1 MNAPAPDEAET
12 LHALRRHRPDLVD
25 GYGAALPAARAAVL
39 RRLWGALWR
48 EGIVARDRLTGP
60 EPALFGPAG
69 TGGPN
74 SAVTVVTVVADGTRY
89 DHPTRLLEGLR
100 LGGHSARLARELDNS
115 VANLALALANSATT
129 ANSANSATG
138 LVDIEQAVVDGHPLH
153 PCCRTR
159 IGMTTRDVLAYAP
172 EHRPRVDLAVVD
184 VDPARWRTAG
194 TPVPPRLPVHPW
206 QLPRALATGLVRD
219 TGTRLPAHPLMSLRT
234 LALGGDPAVHLK
246 TAVEVQMT
254 SAVRTLSAPAVHN
267 GPLASALVARLTER
281 TTGLNVLRE
290 TTTATVLD
298 DAGDPQR
305 ALGAVW
311 RQAPPADALVVPLA
325 ALPGRPDLLTP
336 AFFTG
341 LVDLMLPPLLTL
353 LHLGVALEAHG
364 QNTLVEIS
372 GGRPVRLHYRD
383 LGGLHVHAGR
393 LAAAGYEMPPLVG
406 ALPTDDEDV
415 LRTKLFAA
423 AFATVLTSLA
433 AALGD
438 EQRLW
443 DHVAAVAREAA
454 GNRDDERALFAAAW
468 PLKATTAM
476 RLADD
481 PLEDRWCAIPNPI
494 S

>member
-1 MNAPAPDEAET
+1 MTAPAPDEAET

-25 GYGAALPAARAAVL
+25 GFGAALPAARAAVL
-39 RRLWGALWR
+39 HRLWGALWR

-60 EPALFGPAG
+60 EPALFGTPVTAG
-69 TGGPN
+69 PGRRHD
-74 SAVTVVTVVADGTRY
+74 SALFTVVADGTRY
-89 DHPTRLLEGLR
+89 GHPTRLLDGFR

-115 VANLALALANSATT
+115 VANLALALAA
-129 ANSANSATG
+129 AGPDGRPTG

-159 IGMTTRDVLAYAP
+159 IGMTTLDVLAYAP

-184 VDPARWRTAG
+184 VDPARWRTSG

-219 TGTRLPAHPLMSLRT
+219 TGARLPAHPLMSLRT

-267 GPLASALVARLTER
+267 GPLASALVARLAER

-393 LAAAGYEMPPLVG
+393 LAAAGYEMPPLIG
-406 ALPTDDEDV
+406 ALPTDDEDT

-423 AFATVLTSLA
+423 AFATVLASLV
-433 AALGD
+433 AALGN

-443 DHVAAVAREAA
+443 DHVAAVARKAA
-454 GNRDDERALFAAAW
+454 GNRDDERALFAATW

-494 S
+494 G